1 MKALIYKK
9 LFVLSA
15 VAFLGLVA
23 CDGGK
28 KDSQKSDEEQSS
40 GSSEGY
46 RPRPS
51 EYVRESDDDVYARV
65 LGDFAAKYDG
75 VNNIA
80 DDDLRFVRDARAEA
94 ALLASGVFV
103 PTTTQGGAYTL
114 SRIAPRTAPY
124 VFFGNDSDKVKSLV
138 ITSGQDSFIK
148 KTDREAL
155 KDAWETAMG
164 GGAAYDPAAM
174 LQARGYTLGT
184 EYKTTFSTAPAT
196 LDIFN
201 TSEQADTET
210 LVQVLEGLVQYDNL
224 GQLQPAMATSWE
236 HNDEYTVYKFT
247 IRQGAK
253 WYTADKSEYGPVTA
267 DDFVAGFQ
275 HMLDCAAGLEYL
287 MDGVV
292 KGVEEY
298 NYEDGDFE
306 DVGVYVEEGTGKL
319 VFELEKP
326 ETFFLTRLAYSPFY
340 PMNRAFFLSRGG
352 AFGEDF
358 DPTADTYKFGLATDK
373 ASQLYNGPYIPTT
386 WDAVDASTGSIVL
399 EKNNGYWDAANVKV
413 TKASWIYDD
422 GSNPDAFY
430 AATRRGDYPGMG
442 LSAANGLLDKARE
455 DGLFDLY
462 AYVSDTNATTFFG
475 GMNTNRG
482 TFKLENGNVASAQT
496 EANKVLTHEVLNN
509 VHFRRAILYGWDRA
523 NWNAITRGED
533 LKSTNLRNM
542 YTTPDFVALGK
553 DVEYEGKTYAKGRV
567 YGDLVEQF
575 LKDDF
580 NMEID
585 LSDGQD
591 GWYNLE
597 KAKAEMALCKQE
609 LGEFWPD
616 GEKVIIDNVAYG
628 PSVSM
633 VAEANGFEQILE
645 RALGEYIDVQIN
657 TAANGSEYYA
667 CGYRTQYGYQMNQD
681 LFYGSGWGPD
691 YGDPST
697 YLDTFTAGGYMNKV
711 IGLY

>member
-28 KDSQKSDEEQSS
+28 KEQPS
-40 GSSEGY
+40 GSEGSSSEGPK
-46 RPRPS
+46 PRPS
-51 EYVRESDDDVYARV
+51 EYVREQDDDVYARV
-65 LGDFAAKYDG
+65 LGDFAEKYDG
-75 VNNIA
+75 VNNIV
-80 DDDLRFVRDARAEA
+80 DNDERFVKDARAEA

-103 PTTTQGGAYTL
+103 PTTTHGGAYTL

-124 VFFGNDSDKVKSLV
+124 VFFGNDSDKVKSLI
-138 ITSGQDSFIK
+138 ITSGVDSFIK

-155 KDAWETAMG
+155 KAAWETAMG

-184 EYKTTFSTAPAT
+184 EYKTTYSTAPAT

-201 TSEQADTET
+201 TSEQADTEP

-236 HNDEYTVYKFT
+236 HNEDYTVYKFT

-253 WYTADKSEYGPVTA
+253 WYTADKSEYGAVTA

-292 KGVEEY
+292 EGVEEY
-298 NYEDGDFE
+298 NYEDGSFE

-319 VFELEKP
+319 VFELCKP

-340 PMNRAFFLSRGG
+340 PMNREFFLSRGG
-352 AFGEDF
+352 GFGEDF
-358 DPTADTYKFGLATDK
+358 DPTAEDYRFGLFTDK

-386 WDAVDASTGSIVL
+386 WDATDTGGSIVL

-422 GSNPDAFY
+422 GANPEALY
-430 AATRRGDYPGMG
+430 ADTRAGNWPGIG
-442 LSAANGLLDKARE
+442 LSAGNGLLDKAKE

-462 AYVSDTNATTFFG
+462 AYVSDTDATTFFG

-482 TFKLENGNVASAQT
+482 TFVLKNGNCASNQT
-496 EANKVLTHEVLNN
+496 EDNKVLTHEVMNN
-509 VHFRRAILYGWDRA
+509 VHFRRALLYGWDRA
-523 NWNAITRGED
+523 NFNAVRRGED
-533 LKSTNLRNM
+533 LKATNLRNM
-542 YTTPDFVALGK
+542 YTTPDFVALSK
-553 DVEYEGKTYAKGRV
+553 DVQLEGKTYEQGTV
-567 YGDLVEQF
+567 YGDLVERF
-575 LKDDF
+575 LKDDYD
-580 NMEID
+580 MDID

-597 KAKAEMALCKQE
+597 KAKAEMELCKQE
-609 LGEFWPD
+609 LGEFWHED
-616 GEKVIIDNVAYG
+616 EKVVIDNVAYG
-628 PSVSM
+628 PNALM
-633 VAEANGFEQILE
+633 TAEAQGFKQIIE
-645 RALGEYIDVQIN
+645 NSLGDYIEVRII
-657 TAANGSEYYA
+657 TAANAADYYA
-667 CGYRTQYGYQMNQD
+667 CGYRVSYGNEVNQD
-681 LFYGSGWGPD
+681 VFYGSGWGPD
-691 YGDPST
+691 FGDPST
-697 YLDTFTAGGYMNKV
+697 YLDTFTAGGYMTKV
-711 IGLY
+711 VGLY